1 MINYFYDYIKNI
13 ILFLI
18 FMSFIQVIIPSGKYR
33 SYINLVFNIILV
45 FVMIQPLNFLF
56 NNIKNVEALT
66 IFKEDDFNTLDN
78 INMEKYKN
86 IQNEM
91 VKNAFEENIKRQ
103 IESLL
108 NDEYYIQNI
117 DVFLYENKY
126 EEINIEKI
134 DLTLKSNNNNIYVK
148 PFNENKNGENNQ
160 EKQINNIKKII
171 SNFYNLNINNI
182 FVTLTWEKGEL
193 LWI

>member
-182 FVTLTWEKGEL
+182 FVTLT
-193 LWI
+193 